1 MVYMAYVKHGFQ
13 DGQVLTGAQ
22 MDDIDSAV
30 YDLSNKMDT
39 VTNVS
44 CTDDGEGHITVSVVP
59 VSNAGT

>member
-1 MVYMAYVKHGFQ
+1 MVNMAYVKHGFQ
-13 DGQVLTGAQ
+13 DGQVLTGTQ
-22 MDDIDSAV
+22 MNDIDDAV

-44 CTDDGEGHITVSVVP
+44 YADDGEGHITVSIVP